1 MQSIVLSGLPEDAA
15 QIHILI
21 GTGDRDRHCC
31 LLYLWSTWGSAGSI
45 HACDCDESKSFDER
59 FNEASAVFL
68 GRVTRMHF
76 EDWPFDIDSA
86 DVPPDEPVTV
96 KFSVRTVWKGEV
108 PETMRLTTIR
118 SSLWSRG
125 CGYPFDNHVD
135 YVVYADGQ
143 AGALEVRACSHTKP
157 AAEAQQDLDALGEGY
172 APEPVEKKVIKPAT
186 LGTGCNA
193 NAETVRTNL
202 VSWPLGLIA
211 GMAWFGFRR
220 RRRR

>member
-1 MQSIVLSGLPEDAA
+1 MRRKFTYSLGLAIVIGIVVFSVFGLF
-15 QIHILI
+15 
-21 GTGDRDRHCC
+21 G
-31 LLYLWSTWGSAGSI
+31 GSAGSI
-45 HACDCDESKSFDER
+45 HACDCDESKSLDER
-59 FNEASAVFL
+59 FSEASAVFL

-96 KFSVRTVWKGEV
+96 EFSVRTVWKGEV

-172 APEPVEKKVIKPAT
+172 APEPVEKKTIKPAT

-193 NAETVRTNL
+193 NAESVRTYL

-211 GMAWFGFRR
+211 GIAWFGFRR
-220 RRRR
+220 RKR